1 MPGAEGMIGTQ
12 DPVMGHHVATDPRAV
27 ETANVTVEAPGG
39 VSVRTV
45 VRVKNAARPGVMTAI
60 VKRGDPRG
68 PAVVVVALGRLVAAA
83 LGVTV
88 R

>member
-1 MPGAEGMIGTQ
+1 
-12 DPVMGHHVATDPRAV
+12 MGHHVATDPRAV

-60 VKRGDPRG
+60 VKRGDLRG
-68 PAVVVVALGRLVAAA
+68 PVVVVALGRLVAAA